1 MMANTSL
8 FTFFALP
15 VESGREELPSLGQ
28 NKRSRC
34 DDVLGDKLQA
44 TQTTVVEL
52 DSPLPGPPIV
62 DSYATQ
68 LLNPLSQYGKV
79 AVEDFEMTDED
90 YQIKPGSVAPN
101 CCFSQRVKD
110 KLELEWR
117 CAVII
122 KLMGKPNSSNTFTFM
137 FNSLKRKWKPQ
148 GPWQLIDLPI
158 DFYIVKFHLHDDMNA
173 RGKFGRLCIEID
185 LNKPLLP
192 FVETEGTA
200 YGVVYE
206 GISLICFNCGCYGH
220 AKANCP
226 YNITEPHPTHALD
239 GSNNNLVNNSPSAA
253 AEHCENRIP
262 HNIDNN
268 VTSPQDIG
276 SSDSKLPK
284 SPESGGHSPWM
295 LMSYKN
301 KKFSSNNAPENMKPA
316 QFGSRYALLET
327 FVEGG
332 ENALRDAKP
341 TAVEELTKP
350 TTLSEPSII
359 NVWKAVQKKM
369 KKNNSTKTSAT
380 NGTQNSK
387 PVPATKTNTN
397 LKKALK
403 DITNGKAHAK
413 ILAPRFNVG
422 SSSCNP
428 KDKSPINSQN
438 GRSNHSRSTKISEC
452 SNIVRPT
459 PSTVENSHT
468 LFQFSTT
475 FGHCPPEDDPIE
487 DISCTIM
494 EISATGNESNDQ
506 VNSDLTLNVNQ
517 TDGLCDIVDNSDP
530 SSNVEDMVDA

>member
-122 KLMGKPNSSNTFTFM
+122 KLM
-137 FNSLKRKWKPQ
+137 
-148 GPWQLIDLPI
+148 
-158 DFYIVKFHLHDDMNA
+158 
-173 RGKFGRLCIEID
+173 
-185 LNKPLLP
+185 
-192 FVETEGTA
+192 
-200 YGVVYE
+200 
-206 GISLICFNCGCYGH
+206 
-220 AKANCP
+220 ANCP